1 VSDEYTQ
8 SLEIMFNT
16 VAGKKILKYWKTH
29 ILDSS
34 CLRATPYESYYA
46 MGEQDF
52 IKNMIQKLEDP
63 SSLDEVEIET

>member
-1 VSDEYTQ
+1 MKDEYGQ

-16 VAGKKILKYWKTH
+16 VAGKKVLKYWKTL

-34 CLRATPYESYYA
+34 CLRATPYESYYS
-46 MGEQDF
+46 MGEHDF